1 VTVAA
6 GGVVRLAILPWGEV
20 FVDGKRRGVSP
31 PLRTVELSAGPHLI
45 EVRNGSFTPLLQR
58 VDVKAGTPVQV
69 SHRFR

>member
-1 VTVAA
+1 
-6 GGVVRLAILPWGEV
+6 V

-58 VDVKAGTPVQV
+58 VDVKAGVPVQV
-69 SHRFR
+69 SHHFR